1 MSYRLCEA
9 EFTRN
14 LHVKLRCFLGYDM
27 AKRKG
32 ICTKCK
38 FLFAIEKTSPFF
50 TRILYNLAQNLF
62 LKIMLFD
69 IKERIKMHNKSV

>member
-1 MSYRLCEA
+1 MEL
-9 EFTRN
+9 
-14 LHVKLRCFLGYDM
+14 KLSEKYDM

-50 TRILYNLAQNLF
+50 TRILYLAQNLF